1 METSSE
7 IRRFM
12 QTVLYNSAAM
22 GCNKD
27 PSTALGMTARGYSH
41 PVRSELRMFEAA
53 PLGQWKL
60 SPWPRPPL
68 NPLVFLKSVFFP
80 SYDII

>member
-12 QTVLYNSAAM
+12 QTVLYNSAEV

-27 PSTALGMTARGYSH
+27 PSTALGYSY

-60 SPWPRPPL
+60 SPWPRTPR
-68 NPLVFLKSVFFP
+68 
-80 SYDII
+80 

>member
-7 IRRFM
+7 IRCFM
-12 QTVLYNSAAM
+12 QTTLYNSAEV

-60 SPWPRPPL
+60 SPWPRTSVEPACLPQIR
-68 NPLVFLKSVFFP
+68 FLPFL
-80 SYDII
+80 

>member
-12 QTVLYNSAAM
+12 QTVLYNSAEV

-53 PLGQWKL
+53 PLGQ
-60 SPWPRPPL
+60 
-68 NPLVFLKSVFFP
+68 
-80 SYDII
+80 

>member
-12 QTVLYNSAAM
+12 QTVLYNSAEV

-53 PLGQWKL
+53 LLGQWKL
-60 SPWPRPPL
+60 SPWPRTPVEPACL
-68 NPLVFLKSVFFP
+68 PQIRFLPFL
-80 SYDII
+80 

>member
-12 QTVLYNSAAM
+12 QTVLYNSAEM

-53 PLGQWKL
+53 SLGQWKLGQWKL
-60 SPWPRPPL
+60 SPWPRTPR
-68 NPLVFLKSVFFP
+68 
-80 SYDII
+80 

>member
-12 QTVLYNSAAM
+12 QTVLYNSAEV

-53 PLGQWKL
+53 PLGQCEPL
-60 SPWPRPPL
+60 ALHPPL
-68 NPLVFLKSVFFP
+68 NSLVFLKSVFFP